1 MRHFVSTLILFAV
14 ISATGCASSPDQT
27 DSATAQSDNTEMRCE
42 KRSHSGSRLGV
53 SKCRRVK
60 VSDDEG

>member
-1 MRHFVSTLILFAV
+1 MRHFVSTIILFAI
-14 ISATGCASSPDQT
+14 ISATGCASSPDQA
-27 DSATAQSDNTEMRCE
+27 DSASAQSDKTEMRCE

-53 SKCRRVK
+53 SKCRRVT